1 MEIKLNEDTQKWQKI
16 AREYADNFLQP
27 HEVHAELN
35 NGELPKEITKRNKE
49 QAVKL
54 GFTAIDVPK

>member
-35 NGELPKEITKRNKE
+35 KELPSIFNLKRNY
-49 QAVKL
+49 
-54 GFTAIDVPK
+54 